1 MSETAGAAPIRCVV
15 ALGSNIEPARYLPQA
30 VWELA
35 RLGTVLRASS
45 VWQSAPVGF
54 TAQADFCNGAVL
66 LETRLAPRPLK
77 AELRRI
83 EAALGRVRDPS
94 NKNAPRTID
103 LDIAVY
109 GDLVCHEKDLTLP
122 DPDLFRRDFLA
133 LPAAEV
139 APEMLCPG
147 TTETLAAIAARFP
160 AAQDTLRI
168 RLDIDLSS

>member
-1 MSETAGAAPIRCVV
+1 MSEAAAAAPVRCVV
-15 ALGSNIEPARYLPQA
+15 ALGSNIDPARHLPLA
-30 VWELA
+30 VRELA

-66 LETRLAPRPLK
+66 LETHLAPRPLK

-83 EAALGRVRDPS
+83 EDLLGRVRDPS

-109 GDLVCHEKDLTLP
+109 GDLVCREEGLTLP

-139 APEMLCPG
+139 APDVLCPG
-147 TTETLAAIAARFP
+147 STETLAGIASRFP
-160 AAQDTLRI
+160 AARETLRV
-168 RLDIDLSS
+168 RADIPLSF